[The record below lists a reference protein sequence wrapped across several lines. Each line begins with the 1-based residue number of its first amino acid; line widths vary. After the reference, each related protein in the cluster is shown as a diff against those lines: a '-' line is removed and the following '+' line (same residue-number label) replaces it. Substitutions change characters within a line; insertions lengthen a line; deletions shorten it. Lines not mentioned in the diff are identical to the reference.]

1 MLTDKEKKILKNKIK
16 GVSSTNK
23 KITILLNEKLKNDL
37 KNKDEIKKLMKDN
50 IKKCNKEFF
59 FIYNLSSDMWYLAGD
74 KSTDYNFYTKRLILS
89 GILFK
94 LYFKILTLKEYKEEE
109 LSKDIDSEILKVGK
123 FNKIKADFLSL
134 FENSSIFNKKKGY
147 KNKGIL
153 IFKGCKMPH
162 FSFWLSFFF

>member
-94 LYFKILTLKEYKEEE
+94 LYFKILTLKDYKEEE

-123 FNKIKADFLSL
+123 FNKLKANFLSL
-134 FENSSIFNKKKGY
+134 FENSSIFNKKKGTRTR
-147 KNKGIL
+147 G
-153 IFKGCKMPH
+153 F
-162 FSFWLSFFF
+162 

>member
-1 MLTDKEKKILKNKIK
+1 MLSDKEKLFLKNKIK

-37 KNKDEIKKLMKDN
+37 KNKDKIKNLIKDN
-50 IKKCNKEFF
+50 VKKFNKEFF
-59 FIYNLSSDMWYLAGD
+59 FLYNLSSDMWYLAGD

-94 LYFKILTLKEYKEEE
+94 LYFKILTLKEYKEEK
-109 LSKDIDSEILKVGK
+109 LFKDIDSEILKVGK

-134 FENSSIFNKKKGY
+134 FENTSIFNKKKGT
-147 KNKGIL
+147 KTRG
-153 IFKGCKMPH
+153 F
-162 FSFWLSFFF
+162 

>member
-1 MLTDKEKKILKNKIK
+1 MLTDKEKKILKKKIE

-37 KNKDEIKKLMKDN
+37 KNKNQIKKLMKDN
-50 IKKCNKEFF
+50 VKKCNREFF

-134 FENSSIFNKKKGY
+134 FENSSIFNKKKGT
-147 KNKGIL
+147 KTRG
-153 IFKGCKMPH
+153 F
-162 FSFWLSFFF
+162 

>member
-123 FNKIKADFLSL
+123 FNKIKSDFLSL
-134 FENSSIFNKKKGY
+134 FEKTSIFNKKRVQKQGDF
-147 KNKGIL
+147 N
-153 IFKGCKMPH
+153 F
-162 FSFWLSFFF
+162 

>member
-1 MLTDKEKKILKNKIK
+1 MLSDKEKKILKKKIE

-59 FIYNLSSDMWYLAGD
+59 FIYNISSDMWYLAGD

-94 LYFKILTLKEYKEEE
+94 LYFKILTLKEYKVEE
-109 LSKDIDSEILKVGK
+109 LAKNIDSEILKVGK
-123 FNKIKADFLSL
+123 FNKIKSDFLSL
-134 FENSSIFNKKKGY
+134 FENSSIFNKKKGT
-147 KNKGIL
+147 KTRG
-153 IFKGCKMPH
+153 F
-162 FSFWLSFFF
+162 

>member
-37 KNKDEIKKLMKDN
+37 KNKDQIKKLMKDN

-94 LYFKILTLKEYKEEE
+94 LYFKILTLKDYKEEE

-123 FNKIKADFLSL
+123 FNKLKANFLSL
-134 FENSSIFNKKKGY
+134 FENSSIFNKKKGTRTR
-147 KNKGIL
+147 G
-153 IFKGCKMPH
+153 F
-162 FSFWLSFFF
+162 

>member
-37 KNKDEIKKLMKDN
+37 KNKDEIKNLMKDN

-59 FIYNLSSDMWYLAGD
+59 FIYNISSDMWYLAGD
-74 KSTDYNFYTKRLILS
+74 KSTDYNFYTKRIILS

-94 LYFKILTLKEYKEEE
+94 LYFKILTSKEYKEEE
-109 LSKDIDSEILKVGK
+109 LLRDIESEILKVGK
-123 FNKIKADFLSL
+123 FNKIKSEFLSL
-134 FENSSIFNKKKGY
+134 FENSSIFNKKKGT
-147 KNKGIL
+147 KTRG
-153 IFKGCKMPH
+153 F
-162 FSFWLSFFF
+162 

>member
-1 MLTDKEKKILKNKIK
+1 MLTDKEKTILKNKIK

-37 KNKDEIKKLMKDN
+37 KNKDEIKIVMKNN
-50 IKKCNKEFF
+50 IQKCNKEYF
-59 FIYNLSSDMWYLAGD
+59 FIYNISSDMWYLAGD

-109 LSKDIDSEILKVGK
+109 LYKDIESEILKVGK
-123 FNKIKADFLSL
+123 FNKIKTEFLSL
-134 FENSSIFNKKKGY
+134 FEKSSFFNKKKGTRTR
-147 KNKGIL
+147 G
-153 IFKGCKMPH
+153 F
-162 FSFWLSFFF
+162 

>member
-37 KNKDEIKKLMKDN
+37 KNKDEIKNVVKDN
-50 IKKCNKEFF
+50 IKKCNKELF

-94 LYFKILTLKEYKEEE
+94 LYFKILTLKKYNEDA
-109 LSKDIDSEILKVGK
+109 LCKDIESEILKVGK
-123 FNKIKADFLSL
+123 FNKIKAEFLSL
-134 FENSSIFNKKKGY
+134 FENTGIFNKKKGT
-147 KNKGIL
+147 KTRG
-153 IFKGCKMPH
+153 F
-162 FSFWLSFFF
+162 

>member
-1 MLTDKEKKILKNKIK
+1 MLTDKEKALLKNKIK

-59 FIYNLSSDMWYLAGD
+59 FIYNISSDMWYLAGD
-74 KSTDYNFYTKRLILS
+74 KSTDYNFYSKRLILS

-94 LYFKILTLKEYKEEE
+94 LYFKILTLKEYKVEE
-109 LSKDIDSEILKVGK
+109 LAKNIESEILKVGK
-123 FNKIKADFLSL
+123 FNKIKSDFLSL
-134 FENSSIFNKKKGY
+134 FENSSIFNKKKGT
-147 KNKGIL
+147 KTRG
-153 IFKGCKMPH
+153 F
-162 FSFWLSFFF
+162 

>member
-1 MLTDKEKKILKNKIK
+1 MLTDKEKKFLEKKIK

-37 KNKDEIKKLMKDN
+37 KNKDEIKDN

-59 FIYNLSSDMWYLAGD
+59 FIYNISSDMWYLAGD

-94 LYFKILTLKEYKEEE
+94 LYFKILTLKEYKEEK

-123 FNKIKADFLSL
+123 FNKIKAEFLSL
-134 FENSSIFNKKKGY
+134 FEKSSIFNKKKGTRTR
-147 KNKGIL
+147 G
-153 IFKGCKMPH
+153 F
-162 FSFWLSFFF
+162 

>member
-1 MLTDKEKKILKNKIK
+1 MLTDKEKKFLEKKIK

-37 KNKDEIKKLMKDN
+37 KNKDEIKDN

-59 FIYNLSSDMWYLAGD
+59 FIYNISSDMWYLAGD

-94 LYFKILTLKEYKEEE
+94 LYFKILTLKEYKEEK

-134 FENSSIFNKKKGY
+134 FENTSIFNKKKGT
-147 KNKGIL
+147 KTRG
-153 IFKGCKMPH
+153 F
-162 FSFWLSFFF
+162 

>member
-134 FENSSIFNKKKGY
+134 FENSSIFNKKKGTRTR
-147 KNKGIL
+147 G
-153 IFKGCKMPH
+153 F
-162 FSFWLSFFF
+162 

>member
-1 MLTDKEKKILKNKIK
+1 MLTDKEKTILKNKIK

-37 KNKDEIKKLMKDN
+37 KNKDEIKIVMKNN
-50 IKKCNKEFF
+50 IQKCNKEYF
-59 FIYNLSSDMWYLAGD
+59 FIYNISSDMWYLAGD

-109 LSKDIDSEILKVGK
+109 LYKDIESEILKVGK
-123 FNKIKADFLSL
+123 FNKIKTEFLSL
-134 FENSSIFNKKKGY
+134 FEKSSIFNKTKGT
-147 KNKGIL
+147 KTRG
-153 IFKGCKMPH
+153 F
-162 FSFWLSFFF
+162 

>member
-1 MLTDKEKKILKNKIK
+1 MLTDKEKKILKKKIE

-37 KNKDEIKKLMKDN
+37 KNKNQIKKLMKDN
-50 IKKCNKEFF
+50 VKKCNREFF

-94 LYFKILTLKEYKEEE
+94 LYFKILTLKGYKEEE
-109 LSKDIDSEILKVGK
+109 LSKNIDSEILKVGK
-123 FNKIKADFLSL
+123 FNKIKAEFLSL
-134 FENSSIFNKKKGY
+134 FEKSSIFNKKKGTRTR
-147 KNKGIL
+147 G
-153 IFKGCKMPH
+153 F
-162 FSFWLSFFF
+162 

>member
-1 MLTDKEKKILKNKIK
+1 MLTDKEKTILKNKIK

-37 KNKDEIKKLMKDN
+37 KNKDEIKIVMKNN
-50 IKKCNKEFF
+50 IQKCNKEYF
-59 FIYNLSSDMWYLAGD
+59 FIYNISSDMWYLAGD

-109 LSKDIDSEILKVGK
+109 LYKDIESEILKVGK
-123 FNKIKADFLSL
+123 FNKIKANFLSL
-134 FENSSIFNKKKGY
+134 FENTSIFNKKKGM
-147 KNKGIL
+147 KTRG
-153 IFKGCKMPH
+153 F
-162 FSFWLSFFF
+162 

>member
-1 MLTDKEKKILKNKIK
+1 MKE
-16 GVSSTNK
+16 
-23 KITILLNEKLKNDL
+23 
-37 KNKDEIKKLMKDN
+37 N

-59 FIYNLSSDMWYLAGD
+59 FIYNISSDMWYLAGD

-123 FNKIKADFLSL
+123 FNKIKAEFLSL
-134 FENSSIFNKKKGY
+134 FEKSSILNKKKSTRTRG
-147 KNKGIL
+147 
-153 IFKGCKMPH
+153 F
-162 FSFWLSFFF
+162 

>member
-1 MLTDKEKKILKNKIK
+1 MLTDKEKKILKNKIE

-23 KITILLNEKLKNDL
+23 KITILLNEKLKTDL
-37 KNKDEIKKLMKDN
+37 KNKNQIKKLMKDN
-50 IKKCNKEFF
+50 VKKCNREFF

-123 FNKIKADFLSL
+123 FNKIKSDFLSL
-134 FENSSIFNKKKGY
+134 FEKTSIFNKKKGT
-147 KNKGIL
+147 KTRG
-153 IFKGCKMPH
+153 F
-162 FSFWLSFFF
+162 

>member
-1 MLTDKEKKILKNKIK
+1 MLSDKEKKILKKKIE

-59 FIYNLSSDMWYLAGD
+59 FIYNISSDMWYLAGD

-94 LYFKILTLKEYKEEE
+94 LYFKILTLKEYKVEE
-109 LSKDIDSEILKVGK
+109 LVKNIDSEILKVGK
-123 FNKIKADFLSL
+123 FNKIKSDFLSL
-134 FENSSIFNKKKGY
+134 FENSSIFNKKKGT
-147 KNKGIL
+147 KTRG
-153 IFKGCKMPH
+153 F
-162 FSFWLSFFF
+162 

>member
-1 MLTDKEKKILKNKIK
+1 MLTDKEKKILKKKIE

-37 KNKDEIKKLMKDN
+37 KNKNQIKKLMKDN
-50 IKKCNKEFF
+50 VKKCNREFF

-109 LSKDIDSEILKVGK
+109 LSKDIDSEISKVGK

-134 FENSSIFNKKKGY
+134 FENSSIFNKKKGT
-147 KNKGIL
+147 KTRG
-153 IFKGCKMPH
+153 F
-162 FSFWLSFFF
+162 

>member
-1 MLTDKEKKILKNKIK
+1 MLTDKEKKILKNKIE

-37 KNKDEIKKLMKDN
+37 KNKNQIKKLMKDN
-50 IKKCNKEFF
+50 VKKCNREFF

-123 FNKIKADFLSL
+123 FNKIKAEFLSL
-134 FENSSIFNKKKGY
+134 FENSSIFNKKKGT
-147 KNKGIL
+147 KTRG
-153 IFKGCKMPH
+153 F
-162 FSFWLSFFF
+162 

>member
-1 MLTDKEKKILKNKIK
+1 MLSDKEKKILKKKIE

-59 FIYNLSSDMWYLAGD
+59 FIYNISSDMWYLAGD
-74 KSTDYNFYTKRLILS
+74 KSTDYNFYSKRLILS

-94 LYFKILTLKEYKEEE
+94 LYFKILTLKEYKVEE
-109 LSKDIDSEILKVGK
+109 LAKNIDSEILKVGK
-123 FNKIKADFLSL
+123 FNKIKSDFLSL
-134 FENSSIFNKKKGY
+134 FENSSIFNKKKGT
-147 KNKGIL
+147 KTRG
-153 IFKGCKMPH
+153 F
-162 FSFWLSFFF
+162 